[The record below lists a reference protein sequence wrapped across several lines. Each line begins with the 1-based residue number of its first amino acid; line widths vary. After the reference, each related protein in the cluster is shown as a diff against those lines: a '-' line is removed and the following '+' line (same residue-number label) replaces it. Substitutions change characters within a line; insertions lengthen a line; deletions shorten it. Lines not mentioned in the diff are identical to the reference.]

1 MNFLLDTCILTEFA
15 RKRPE
20 PRVIK
25 WLDSVKE
32 EKLYVSVVTIGEIQR
47 GVERLPES
55 ARKDALLKWVGEGLV
70 ERLKDQILPLDTT
83 TLMLWG
89 SLTSWRENE
98 GKPLGV
104 LESLITATALRN
116 HLTIATRYVEVY
128 HRSGAP
134 VVNPW
139 DYEPGNFYQ

>member
-1 MNFLLDTCILTEFA
+1 MNYLLDTCILTEFA
-15 RKRPE
+15 RKKPE
-20 PRVIK
+20 VKVVK

-32 EKLYVSVVTIGEIQR
+32 DHLYVSVITIGELQR

-55 ARKDALLKWVGEGLV
+55 ARKDTLLKWVGEGLV
-70 ERLKDQILPLDTT
+70 ERLKDNILPLDTT
-83 TLMLWG
+83 TMMLWG
-89 SLTSWRENE
+89 SLTSWREHD
-98 GKPLGV
+98 GKPMGV

-116 HLTIATRYVEVY
+116 HLTIATRYEEVY

-139 DYEPGNFYQ
+139 NYEVGNFFS